1 MELFYPGPDNRIRL
15 VPTPRNKEIL
25 AKITDGIY
33 PGLVTLD
40 GENGPFTINL
50 SEGTPF
56 LIMRTGQPD

>member
-1 MELFYPGPDNRIRL
+1 MELFYPGPENRIRL
-15 VPTPRNKEIL
+15 VSTSRNKAIL
-25 AKITDGIY
+25 KKITEGIY

-56 LIMRTGQPD
+56 LIMRTGWPD